1 MRLLFFFILA
11 VVFFTPIEIGKS
23 VDPTRAVVQSSLVW
37 LLMGLTAEIPS
48 TYLVHRILSRP
59 DKREEWARLLWILR
73 RLHLGVAVAMY
84 FTTLFFF
91 GWPAVVRDTW
101 HLSATLVL
109 DELIILLPFILGLLV
124 SWSSFYRVEK
134 ALHATSE
141 WANWLPMPSSR
152 EFIKAKARYHLA
164 MLLEPLF
171 VFAAIQGAL
180 QGYDAGWN
188 WATLILFGL
197 LSMMAI
203 AWLLPW
209 IWTKAWDT
217 HSLPAGPRRA
227 LLEKI
232 SSRLGIRLTDLLIWN
247 TQGQHASALLAGY
260 LPRPRFVIFS
270 DLLYDQLNDQEL
282 CAVFTHELA
291 HIKHR
296 HLWILLVYLLL
307 SLMIWTLAS
316 WLVSTQISASSIWD
330 QVLFQLALLGVV
342 LLYVRMTLCDLS
354 RKLER
359 EADLMACLA
368 WHDQSAEYGL
378 SVFAAALHKVAQLN
392 GESPDHVGW
401 MHGSVAERT
410 EALKQMLDSPWKQ
423 EAFSRQMLWLKTG
436 LVAGLVSFSLWIAY
450 AWYHPW
456 KS

>member
-1 MRLLFFFILA
+1 MRLVFFFVLA
-11 VVFFTPIEIGKS
+11 VVFFAPLGMGKS
-23 VDPTRAVVQSSLVW
+23 VDPTRAVIQSSLVW

-48 TYLVHRILSRP
+48 SYLVHRILTRP
-59 DKREEWARLLWILR
+59 DKREEWARLLRILR
-73 RLHLGVAVAMY
+73 RLHIGIAVGMY
-84 FTTLFFF
+84 FTTLFLF
-91 GWPAVVRDTW
+91 GWPSVVRNTW
-101 HLSATLVL
+101 HLSHTLFL
-109 DELIILLPFILGLLV
+109 DELVILLPFVLGLLV
-124 SWSSFYRVEK
+124 SWSSFYRVER
-134 ALHATSE
+134 ALHTTSE
-141 WANWLPMPSSR
+141 WANWLPMQSVG
-152 EFIKAKARYHLA
+152 EFIKAKARHHLA

-197 LSMMAI
+197 LSLMAI

-217 HSLPAGPRRA
+217 HPMPPGHRRDM
-227 LLEKI
+227 LMKI
-232 SSRLGIRLTDLLIWN
+232 SAKLGIKLTDILIWN

-270 DLLYDQLNDQEL
+270 DLLYEQLDDNEL

-291 HIKHR
+291 HIKYR

-307 SLMIWTLAS
+307 SLLIWTLAS
-316 WLVSTQISASSIWD
+316 WLVSTQIITSSIWD
-330 QVLFQLALLGVV
+330 QMLFQLALLGVV
-342 LLYVRMTLCDLS
+342 LLYVRFTLCDLS

-368 WHDQSAEYGL
+368 WHNQTADFGL
-378 SVFAAALHKVAQLN
+378 SVFAGALHKVAQLN

-401 MHGSVAERT
+401 MHGSVTERT
-410 EALKQMLDSPWKQ
+410 ECLKQMIETPADQ
-423 EAFSRQMLWLKTG
+423 EQFSRQMLWLKTG
-436 LVAGLVSFSLWIAY
+436 LVAALVSFTLWIAY
-450 AWYHPW
+450 AWYAPW
-456 KS
+456 KG